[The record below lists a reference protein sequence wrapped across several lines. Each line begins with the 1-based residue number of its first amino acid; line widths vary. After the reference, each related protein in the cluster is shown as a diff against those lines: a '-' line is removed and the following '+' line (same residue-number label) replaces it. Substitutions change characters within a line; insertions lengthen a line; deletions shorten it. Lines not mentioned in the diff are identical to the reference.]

1 MGAHTLSDDDCRAA
15 LDAYEK
21 HGQNKVHAA
30 DSLGL
35 NRKTYEHRLNAA
47 MARKDKL
54 KPVTLPT
61 FPDDDLPVRE
71 LIEIS
76 KKRFQKREAHASARK
91 WSPIKV
97 NIPGPIGLSFFGDPH
112 VDNNGCNW
120 PLLDHHCDLHRK
132 TEGLFAVNIGDTTD
146 NWMGRL
152 LRLAA
157 KSDTSQGT
165 ARKLAKWLLLESGV
179 TWLANLIGNHDDWND
194 GAAVLEAMAGHK
206 VPMHDWQAQFK
217 LVFPKGR
224 ECKVW
229 AAHNFAGH
237 SMWNTLHGPQKA
249 AHTKSEADIYAA
261 GHTHNWAVHQEES
274 ASREFVY
281 WLIRSRGYK
290 FIDDHAEKL
299 GHAGQQEGAAITAII
314 DPEAKSMA
322 GFVQCYADMDEA
334 VDYLKHKRRKAR
346 V

>member
-1 MGAHTLSDDDCRAA
+1 MTQAALSDDDCRKAIDALEACEGNKTEAA
-15 LDAYEK
+15 KL
-21 HGQNKVHAA
+21 
-30 DSLGL
+30 LGL
-35 NRKTYEHRLNAA
+35 NRKTFCSRLVNAL
-47 MARKDKL
+47 ARKDSL
-54 KPVTLPT
+54 KPITLPE
-61 FPDDDLPVRE
+61 FPEDDLPVRD
-71 LIEIS
+71 LIEIN
-76 KKRFQKREAHASARK
+76 KKRFVKREAHATARK
-91 WSPIKV
+91 WFPIKV
-97 NIPGPIGLSFFGDPH
+97 NVAGPIGVSFFGDPH

-132 TEGLFAVNIGDTTD
+132 NDALFAVNIGDTTD

-157 KSDTSQGT
+157 KSDTSQSS
-165 ARKLAKWLLLESGV
+165 ARKLAKWLLLDSGV
-179 TWLANLIGNHDDWND
+179 TWLANLFGNHDDWND
-194 GAAVLEAMAGHK
+194 GAAILEAMAGHV
-206 VPMHDWQAQFK
+206 VPMHDWQAQFR

-224 ECKVW
+224 ECRVW

-249 AHTKSEADIYAA
+249 AHTKDAADIYAA

-274 ASREFVY
+274 ASKGFVY

-322 GFVQCYADMDEA
+322 GFVQCFADMDEA
-334 VDYLKHKRRKAR
+334 VDYLRFRRKRAKA
-346 V
+346 